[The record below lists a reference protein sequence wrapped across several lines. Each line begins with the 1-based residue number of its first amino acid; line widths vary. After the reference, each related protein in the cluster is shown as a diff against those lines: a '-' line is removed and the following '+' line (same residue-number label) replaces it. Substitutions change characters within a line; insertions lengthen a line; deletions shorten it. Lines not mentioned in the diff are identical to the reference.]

1 MSDASSSHAPERPL
15 WFERVFTLDL
25 PAWMLANVIERL
37 RGTPARLEER
47 LRDVS
52 PAVLTRRDGERWS
65 IQENAGHLLDLEELW
80 LGRVD
85 DFAEGRERL
94 RAADLTNRR
103 THEAAHNARAVEGIL
118 AEFRAARARLVARL
132 EALSAAEQERTAL
145 HPRLTFAADILGRTL
160 RDLGRLVPTRRQF
173 PFVTQSGEFGT
184 ATFEEFTRRPGDLNL
199 LVGVAGIRYNPR
211 GNLLISAQMLVPVTE
226 AGLRDKIT
234 PVIGIDYSF

>member
-1 MSDASSSHAPERPL
+1 MSDASPSAPERPL

-25 PAWMLANVIERL
+25 PAWMLANVMERL

-80 LGRVD
+80 LGRVA
-85 DFAEGRERL
+85 DFADGRERL

-103 THEAAHNARAVEGIL
+103 THEAAHNARSLDALL
-118 AEFRAARARLVARL
+118 AEFRAARARFVARL

-145 HPRLTFAADILGRTL
+145 HPRLGVPMRAVDHAFFVAEHDDHHLARITELLCAEGAGSTSAD
-160 RDLGRLVPTRRQF
+160 
-173 PFVTQSGEFGT
+173 
-184 ATFEEFTRRPGDLNL
+184 
-199 LVGVAGIRYNPR
+199 
-211 GNLLISAQMLVPVTE
+211 
-226 AGLRDKIT
+226 
-234 PVIGIDYSF
+234 